1 LALKAISDLRAPILA
16 GTVASIT
23 GTAATTAIF
32 LSAFVAIGA
41 TKEQTVSMVA
51 LMLVFYGALSMI
63 LSWRFKM
70 PLSVVWSTP
79 GAALLA
85 GSSITGIGFNNAMGG
100 ILVTGLL
107 LALTGL
113 WPKLGEIVSAIPKSI
128 ASAMLAGVIFSFCV
142 APFAASASY
151 PALVIP
157 VIAVWVLLYWLAP
170 LWASPVAIVLA
181 FTLIGLNQGLV
192 VSASDWLVNVSLI
205 QPLFNLGSIF
215 TIAIPL
221 YLVAMASQNIPGIA
235 IMNSYGYKVP
245 FRASLVATGLG
256 TVVASFIGG
265 FVMNLAAITAAL
277 NANEQAHK
285 DPSKRWI
292 ASVSGGVVY
301 IIFAFFTG
309 IAVAFVYQTPRELLL
324 AASGLALLPTIVNAF
339 NVMVEKTDERLP
351 AVITFLIA
359 SSGIAFFQVG
369 AAFWAILVG
378 LLVIQLLRLRRPFST
393 EA

>member
-1 LALKAISDLRAPILA
+1 MASKAADLKAPIIA

-41 TKEQTVSMVA
+41 TQAQTVSMVA
-51 LMLVFYGALSMI
+51 IMLVFYGSLSI
-63 LSWRFKM
+63 LLSWRFKM

-85 GSSITGIGFNNAMGG
+85 GSSVTGIGFNNAMGG
-100 ILVTGLL
+100 ILVCGLL

-142 APFAASASY
+142 APFAASADY
-151 PALVIP
+151 PMLVLP
-157 VIAVWVLLYWLAP
+157 VIAVWLILYWLAP
-170 LWASPVAIVLA
+170 VWASPVAIVLA
-181 FTLIGLNQGLV
+181 FTLIGLNQGLS
-192 VSASDWLVNVSLI
+192 VSAADWLITVELV
-205 QPLFNLGSIF
+205 QPSFNLASIF
-215 TIAIPL
+215 TIALPL

-245 FRASLVATGLG
+245 FRASLTTTGLG
-256 TVVASFIGG
+256 TVVASFLGG

-285 DPSKRWI
+285 DPSKRWL

-301 IIFAFFTG
+301 WIFATFTG
-309 IAVAFVYQTPRELLL
+309 IAVAFVYQTPRDLLL

-339 NVMVEKTDERLP
+339 NVMVETASERLP

-359 SSGIAFFQVG
+359 SSGAAFFSVG
-369 AAFWAILVG
+369 AAFWAILAG
-378 LLVIQLLRLRRPFST
+378 LAVIQLLKLKKPFR
-393 EA
+393 A

>member
-1 LALKAISDLRAPILA
+1 LATKAISDIKAPILA

-51 LMLVFYGALSMI
+51 LMLVFYGVLSI
-63 LSWRFKM
+63 LLSWKFKM

-85 GSSITGIGFNNAMGG
+85 SSSVSGIGFNNAMGG
-100 ILVTGLL
+100 ILVCGLL

-113 WPKLGEIVSAIPKSI
+113 WPKLGELVSAIPKSI

-142 APFAASASY
+142 APFAASAQY
-151 PALVIP
+151 PMLVIP
-157 VIAVWVLLYWLAP
+157 VIVVWVTLYWLAP

-192 VSASDWLVNVSLI
+192 VSASDWFVNVSLV
-205 QPLFNLGSIF
+205 QPSFNLASIF
-215 TIAIPL
+215 TIALPL

-235 IMNSYGYKVP
+235 IMNSYGFKVP
-245 FRASLVATGLG
+245 FRASLVTTGLG
-256 TVVASFIGG
+256 TVMASFLGG

-285 DPSKRWI
+285 DPAKRWI

-301 IIFAFFTG
+301 LVFALFAG
-309 IAVAFVYQTPRELLL
+309 VAVAFVYQTPRDLLL

-339 NVMVEKTDERLP
+339 NTMIEKASERLP

-359 SSGIAFFQVG
+359 SSGIAFFSVG

-378 LLVIQLLRLRRPFST
+378 LVVIQVLRLKNPFTSN
-393 EA
+393 A

>member
-1 LALKAISDLRAPILA
+1 MASKVADLRAPIIA

-41 TKEQTVSMVA
+41 TKTQTVSMVA
-51 LMLVFYGALSMI
+51 IMLVFYGALSI
-63 LSWRFKM
+63 LLSWRFKM

-85 GSSITGIGFNNAMGG
+85 GSSLSGIGFNNAMGG
-100 ILVTGLL
+100 ILLCGLL

-113 WPKLGEIVSAIPKSI
+113 WPKLGEVVSAIPKSI

-142 APFAASASY
+142 APFAASAEY
-151 PALVIP
+151 PMLVLP
-157 VIAVWVLLYWLAP
+157 VIAVWIILYWLAP

-181 FTLIGLNQGLV
+181 FTLIGFNQGLS
-192 VSASDWLVNVSLI
+192 VSAADWLITVELV
-205 QPLFNLGSIF
+205 QPTFNLASVF
-215 TIAIPL
+215 TIALPL
-221 YLVAMASQNIPGIA
+221 YLVAMASQNVPGIA

-245 FRASLVATGLG
+245 FRASLTTTGLG
-256 TVVASFIGG
+256 TVVASFLGG

-285 DPSKRWI
+285 DPAKRWI

-301 IIFAFFTG
+301 WIFAIFTG
-309 IAVAFVYQTPRELLL
+309 VAVAFVYQTPRDLLL

-339 NVMVEKTDERLP
+339 NVMVETASERLP

-359 SSGIAFFQVG
+359 SSGIAFFSVG
-369 AAFWAILVG
+369 AAFWAILAG
-378 LLVIQLLRLRRPFST
+378 LAVIQLLKLKKPFK
-393 EA
+393 A

>member
-1 LALKAISDLRAPILA
+1 MALKAADLKAPIIA

-51 LMLVFYGALSMI
+51 IMLVFYGALSI
-63 LSWRFKM
+63 LLSWRFKM

-85 GSSITGIGFNNAMGG
+85 GSSVTGIGFNNAMGG
-100 ILVTGLL
+100 ILVCGLL
-107 LALTGL
+107 LALTGF

-142 APFAASASY
+142 APFAASAEY
-151 PALVIP
+151 PALVLP
-157 VIAVWVLLYWLAP
+157 VIVVWLLLYWIAP

-181 FTLIGLNQGLV
+181 FTLIGLNQGLS
-192 VSASDWLVNVSLI
+192 VSSEDWLVTVNLV
-205 QPLFNLGSIF
+205 QPSFSLGSVF

-235 IMNSYGYKVP
+235 IMNSYGFKVP
-245 FRASLVATGLG
+245 FRAALATTGLG
-256 TVVASFIGG
+256 TVVASFLGG

-285 DPSKRWI
+285 DPAKRWI

-301 IIFAFFTG
+301 WIFAVFTG
-309 IAVAFVYQTPRELLL
+309 VAVAFVYQTPRDLLL

-339 NVMVEKTDERLP
+339 NVMVENVSERLP

-359 SSGIAFFQVG
+359 SSGIAFFSVG

-378 LLVIQLLRLRRPFST
+378 LLVIQLLKLKKPFSSK
-393 EA
+393 A

>member
-1 LALKAISDLRAPILA
+1 LAKATSDLRAPILA

-41 TKEQTVSMVA
+41 TKEQTISMVA
-51 LMLVFYGALSMI
+51 LMLVFYGALSI
-63 LSWRFKM
+63 LLSWKFKM

-85 GSSITGIGFNNAMGG
+85 SSSVSGIGYNNAMGG
-100 ILVTGLL
+100 ILVCGLL
-107 LALTGL
+107 LSLTGL
-113 WPKLGEIVSAIPKSI
+113 WPKLGELVSSIPKSI

-142 APFAASASY
+142 APFAASAQY
-151 PALVIP
+151 PMLVIP
-157 VIAVWVLLYWLAP
+157 VIVVWVALYWLAP
-170 LWASPVAIVLA
+170 LWASPIAIVLA

-192 VSASDWLVNVSLI
+192 VSASDWFVNVSLV
-205 QPLFNLGSIF
+205 QPSFNLASIF
-215 TIAIPL
+215 TIALPL

-235 IMNSYGYKVP
+235 IMNSYGFKVP
-245 FRASLVATGLG
+245 FRASLVTTGLG
-256 TVVASFIGG
+256 TVVASFLGG

-285 DPSKRWI
+285 DPTKRWI

-301 IIFAFFTG
+301 LVFALFAG
-309 IAVAFVYQTPRELLL
+309 IAVAFVYQTPRDLLL

-339 NVMVEKTDERLP
+339 NTMVEKASERLP

-359 SSGIAFFQVG
+359 SSGIAFFSVG

-378 LLVIQLLRLRRPFST
+378 LAVIQLLKLKNPFSSK
-393 EA
+393 A

>member
-51 LMLVFYGALSMI
+51 LMLVFYGALSII

-205 QPLFNLGSIF
+205 QPSFNLGSIF

-339 NVMVEKTDERLP
+339 SVMVEKTDERLP

>member
-1 LALKAISDLRAPILA
+1 MAKAITDLRAPILA
-16 GTVASIT
+16 GTVASVT

-32 LSAFVAIGA
+32 LSAFVSIGA

-51 LMLVFYGALSMI
+51 LMLVFYGALSI
-63 LSWRFKM
+63 LLSWKFKM

-85 GSSITGIGFNNAMGG
+85 SSSVSGIGFNNAMGG
-100 ILVTGLL
+100 ILVCGLL

-113 WPKLGEIVSAIPKSI
+113 WPKLGELVSSIPKSI

-142 APFAASASY
+142 APFAASAQY
-151 PALVIP
+151 PSLVIP
-157 VIAVWVLLYWLAP
+157 VVVVWVLLYWLAP

-192 VSASDWLVNVSLI
+192 VSVSDWLLSVELV
-205 QPLFNLGSIF
+205 QPSINLASIF

-245 FRASLVATGLG
+245 FRASLATTGLG

-301 IIFAFFTG
+301 IIFALFAVV
-309 IAVAFVYQTPRELLL
+309 AVAFVYQTPRDLLL

-339 NVMVEKTDERLP
+339 NTMVEKAQERLP

-359 SSGIAFFQVG
+359 SSGIAFFSVG

-378 LLVIQLLRLRRPFST
+378 LVVIQLLRLKNPFSSK
-393 EA
+393 A

>member
-51 LMLVFYGALSMI
+51 LMLVFYGALSII

-157 VIAVWVLLYWLAP
+157 VIAVWILLYWLAP

-205 QPLFNLGSIF
+205 QPSFNLGSIF

>member
-1 LALKAISDLRAPILA
+1 LASKAADLKAPIIA

-41 TKEQTVSMVA
+41 TKSQTVSMVA
-51 LMLVFYGALSMI
+51 IMLVFYGSLSI
-63 LSWRFKM
+63 LLSWRFKM

-85 GSSITGIGFNNAMGG
+85 GSSVTGIGFNNAMGG
-100 ILVTGLL
+100 ILVCGLL

-113 WPKLGEIVSAIPKSI
+113 WPKLGELVSAIPKSI

-142 APFAASASY
+142 APFAASAQY
-151 PALVIP
+151 PMLVLP
-157 VIAVWVLLYWLAP
+157 VIAVWLILYWLAP

-181 FTLIGLNQGLV
+181 FTLIGLNQGLS
-192 VSASDWLVNVSLI
+192 VSAADWLITVELV
-205 QPLFNLGSIF
+205 QPSFNLASIF
-215 TIAIPL
+215 TIALPL

-245 FRASLVATGLG
+245 FRASLTTTGLG
-256 TVVASFIGG
+256 TVVASFLGG

-301 IIFAFFTG
+301 WIFAVFTG
-309 IAVAFVYQTPRELLL
+309 IAVAFVYQTPRDLLL

-339 NVMVEKTDERLP
+339 NVMVETASERLP

-359 SSGIAFFQVG
+359 SSGVAFFSVG
-369 AAFWAILVG
+369 AAFWAILAG
-378 LLVIQLLRLRRPFST
+378 LAVIQLLKLKRPGR
-393 EA
+393 A

>member
-1 LALKAISDLRAPILA
+1 MALKAISDLRAPILA

-51 LMLVFYGALSMI
+51 LMLVFYGALSII

-85 GSSITGIGFNNAMGG
+85 GSSLTGIGFNNAMGG

-181 FTLIGLNQGLV
+181 FTLIGVNQGLV
-192 VSASDWLVNVSLI
+192 VSASDWFVNVSLV
-205 QPLFNLGSIF
+205 QPTLNLGSVF

-245 FRASLVATGLG
+245 FRASLVTTGLG
-256 TVVASFIGG
+256 TAVASFIGG

-301 IIFAFFTG
+301 IIFALFTG

-339 NVMVEKTDERLP
+339 NVMVEKADERLP

-369 AAFWAILVG
+369 AAFWAILFG
-378 LLVIQLLRLRRPFST
+378 LLVIQLLKLRKPFSSK
-393 EA
+393 A

>member
-1 LALKAISDLRAPILA
+1 MASKAADLKAPIIA

-41 TKEQTVSMVA
+41 TQAQTVSMVA
-51 LMLVFYGALSMI
+51 IMLVFYGSLSI
-63 LSWRFKM
+63 LLSWRFKM

-85 GSSITGIGFNNAMGG
+85 GSSVTGIGFNNAMGG
-100 ILVTGLL
+100 ILVCGLL

-142 APFAASASY
+142 APFAASADY
-151 PALVIP
+151 PMLVLP
-157 VIAVWVLLYWLAP
+157 VIAVWLILYWLAP
-170 LWASPVAIVLA
+170 VWASPVAIVLA
-181 FTLIGLNQGLV
+181 FTLIGLNQGLS
-192 VSASDWLVNVSLI
+192 VSAADWLITVELV
-205 QPLFNLGSIF
+205 QPSFNLASIF
-215 TIAIPL
+215 TIALPL

-245 FRASLVATGLG
+245 FRASLTTTGLG
-256 TVVASFIGG
+256 TVVASFLGG

-285 DPSKRWI
+285 DPSKRWL

-301 IIFAFFTG
+301 WIFAIFTG
-309 IAVAFVYQTPRELLL
+309 IAVAFVYQTPRDLLL

-339 NVMVEKTDERLP
+339 NVMVETASERLP

-359 SSGIAFFQVG
+359 SSGVAFFSVG
-369 AAFWAILVG
+369 AAFWAILAG
-378 LLVIQLLRLRRPFST
+378 LAVIQLLKLKRPT
-393 EA
+393 KA

>member
-1 LALKAISDLRAPILA
+1 MALKAISDLRAPILA

-41 TKEQTVSMVA
+41 TKAQTVSMVA
-51 LMLVFYGALSMI
+51 LMLVFYGALSII

-100 ILVTGLL
+100 ILITGLL

-181 FTLIGLNQGLV
+181 FTLIGVNQGLV

-205 QPLFNLGSIF
+205 QPTLNLGSVF

-245 FRASLVATGLG
+245 FRASLVTTGIG
-256 TVVASFIGG
+256 TVIASFIGG

-301 IIFAFFTG
+301 IIFALFTG

-324 AASGLALLPTIVNAF
+324 AASGLALLPTIVTAF
-339 NVMVEKTDERLP
+339 NVMVEKADERLP

-378 LLVIQLLRLRRPFST
+378 LLIIQLLKLRKPF
-393 EA
+393 

>member
-1 LALKAISDLRAPILA
+1 MASKVADLRAPIIA

-41 TKEQTVSMVA
+41 TKTQTVSMVA
-51 LMLVFYGALSMI
+51 IMLVFYGALSI
-63 LSWRFKM
+63 LLSWRFKM

-85 GSSITGIGFNNAMGG
+85 GSSLSGIGFNNAMGG
-100 ILVTGLL
+100 ILVCGLL

-113 WPKLGEIVSAIPKSI
+113 WPKLGEVVSAIPKSI

-142 APFAASASY
+142 APFAASAEY
-151 PALVIP
+151 PMLVLP
-157 VIAVWVLLYWLAP
+157 VIAVWIILYWLAP

-181 FTLIGLNQGLV
+181 FTLIGFNQGLS
-192 VSASDWLVNVSLI
+192 VSAADWLITVELVQPSFSLA
-205 QPLFNLGSIF
+205 SIF
-215 TIAIPL
+215 TIALPL

-245 FRASLVATGLG
+245 FRASLTTTGLG
-256 TVVASFIGG
+256 TVVASFLGG

-301 IIFAFFTG
+301 WIFAIFTG
-309 IAVAFVYQTPRELLL
+309 VAVAFVYQTPRDLLL

-339 NVMVEKTDERLP
+339 NVMVETASERLP

-359 SSGIAFFQVG
+359 SSGIAFFSVG
-369 AAFWAILVG
+369 AAFWAILAG
-378 LLVIQLLRLRRPFST
+378 LAVIQLLKLKKPSR
-393 EA
+393 A

>member
-1 LALKAISDLRAPILA
+1 MALKAISDLRAPILA

-51 LMLVFYGALSMI
+51 LMLVFYGALSII

-151 PALVIP
+151 PALVLP
-157 VIAVWVLLYWLAP
+157 VIAVWILLYWLAP

-181 FTLIGLNQGLV
+181 FTMIGLNQGLV
-192 VSASDWLVNVSLI
+192 VSASDWLVNVSLV
-205 QPLFNLGSIF
+205 QPTLNLGSIF

-245 FRASLVATGLG
+245 FKASLVTTGLG

-285 DPSKRWI
+285 DPSKRWV

-301 IIFAFFTG
+301 IIFALFTG

-339 NVMVEKTDERLP
+339 NVMVKKVEERLP

-378 LLVIQLLRLRRPFST
+378 LLVIQLLKRRRPFSSK
-393 EA
+393 A

>member
-1 LALKAISDLRAPILA
+1 MASKAADLKAPIIA

-41 TKEQTVSMVA
+41 TKSQTVSMVA
-51 LMLVFYGALSMI
+51 IMLVFYGSLSI
-63 LSWRFKM
+63 LLSWRFKM

-85 GSSITGIGFNNAMGG
+85 GSSLSGIGFNNAMGG
-100 ILVTGLL
+100 ILVCGLL

-113 WPKLGEIVSAIPKSI
+113 WPRLGETVSAIPKSI

-142 APFAASASY
+142 APFAASAQY
-151 PALVIP
+151 PMLVLP
-157 VIAVWVLLYWLAP
+157 VIAAWIILHWLAP

-181 FTLIGLNQGLV
+181 FTLIGFNQGLSV
-192 VSASDWLVNVSLI
+192 TAADWLITVELVQPEFSLA
-205 QPLFNLGSIF
+205 SVF
-215 TIAIPL
+215 TIALPL

-245 FRASLVATGLG
+245 FKASLTTTGLG
-256 TVVASFIGG
+256 TVVASFLGG

-301 IIFAFFTG
+301 WIFAVFAG
-309 IAVAFVYQTPRELLL
+309 IAVAFVYQTPRDLLL

-339 NVMVEKTDERLP
+339 NVMVETVSERLP

-359 SSGIAFFQVG
+359 SSGIAFFSVG
-369 AAFWAILVG
+369 AAFWAILAG
-378 LLVIQLLRLRRPFST
+378 LAVIQLLKLKKPFK
-393 EA
+393 A

>member
-51 LMLVFYGALSMI
+51 LMLVFYGALSII

-113 WPKLGEIVSAIPKSI
+113 WPKLGEIASAIPKSI

-205 QPLFNLGSIF
+205 QPSFNLGSIF

-393 EA
+393 KA

>member
-1 LALKAISDLRAPILA
+1 MASKAADLKAPIIA

-41 TKEQTVSMVA
+41 TKAQTVSMVA
-51 LMLVFYGALSMI
+51 IMLVFYGSLSI
-63 LSWRFKM
+63 LLSWRFKM

-85 GSSITGIGFNNAMGG
+85 GSSVTGIGFNNAMGG
-100 ILVTGLL
+100 ILVCGLL

-142 APFAASASY
+142 APFAASADY
-151 PALVIP
+151 PMLVLP
-157 VIAVWVLLYWLAP
+157 VIAVWLILYWLAP
-170 LWASPVAIVLA
+170 VWSSPVAIVLA
-181 FTLIGLNQGLV
+181 FTLIGLNQGLS
-192 VSASDWLVNVSLI
+192 VSAADWLITVELV
-205 QPLFNLGSIF
+205 QPSFNLASIF
-215 TIAIPL
+215 TIALPL

-245 FRASLVATGLG
+245 FRASLTTTGLG
-256 TVVASFIGG
+256 TVVASFLGG

-285 DPSKRWI
+285 DPSKRWL

-301 IIFAFFTG
+301 WIFAIFTG
-309 IAVAFVYQTPRELLL
+309 IAVAFVYQTPRDLLL

-339 NVMVEKTDERLP
+339 NVMVETASERLP

-359 SSGIAFFQVG
+359 SSGVAFFSVG
-369 AAFWAILVG
+369 AAFWAILAG
-378 LLVIQLLRLRRPFST
+378 LAVIQLLKLKRPT
-393 EA
+393 KA

>member
-1 LALKAISDLRAPILA
+1 LASKAADLRAPIIA

-41 TKEQTVSMVA
+41 TKSQTVSMVA
-51 LMLVFYGALSMI
+51 IMLVFYGSLSI
-63 LSWRFKM
+63 LLSWRFKM

-85 GSSITGIGFNNAMGG
+85 GSSLSGIGFNNAMGG
-100 ILVTGLL
+100 ILVCGLL

-142 APFAASASY
+142 APFAASAQY
-151 PALVIP
+151 PMLVLP
-157 VIAVWVLLYWLAP
+157 VIAVWIILYWLAP

-181 FTLIGLNQGLV
+181 FTLIGFNQGLSV
-192 VSASDWLVNVSLI
+192 TATDWLITVALV
-205 QPLFNLGSIF
+205 QPSFNLASIF
-215 TIAIPL
+215 TIALPL

-245 FRASLVATGLG
+245 FRAALTTTGLG
-256 TVVASFIGG
+256 TVVASFLGG

-301 IIFAFFTG
+301 WIFAVFTG
-309 IAVAFVYQTPRELLL
+309 VAVAFVYQTPRDLLL

-339 NVMVEKTDERLP
+339 NVMVETVSERLP

-359 SSGIAFFQVG
+359 SSGIAFFSVG
-369 AAFWAILVG
+369 AAFWAILAG
-378 LLVIQLLRLRRPFST
+378 LAVIQLLKLKKPFK
-393 EA
+393 A